1 MTEYRSLYCTAQFP
15 VQLTWPYTPQSLRF
29 LYMLRHTHSR
39 CCEKQAMSAS
49 SRISYNVLLLQYSVH
64 TGRPILCPSP
74 VSQCGSTAAATYC
87 GPAMTFKQKALTI
100 TVLAWMSGRT
110 RKIPRASSVSTCDG
124 GCSFHVHSSS
134 SLPLALPPCR
144 LAMRKV
150 EDSTARTPYLVGEDV
165 SQAHHL
171 VAR

>member
-124 GCSFHVHSSS
+124 GCSFHVLSCWHVYFNGHKR
-134 SLPLALPPCR
+134 PLLGIR
-144 LAMRKV
+144 W
-150 EDSTARTPYLVGEDV
+150 PYLRDRAEQREDHEGAYGV
-165 SQAHHL
+165 PRMY
-171 VAR
+171 V

>member
-1 MTEYRSLYCTAQFP
+1 
-15 VQLTWPYTPQSLRF
+15 
-29 LYMLRHTHSR
+29 MLRHTHSP

-49 SRISYNVLLLQYSVH
+49 SRISYNVLLLLQYSVQDA
-64 TGRPILCPSP
+64 PSFAP
-74 VSQCGSTAAATYC
+74 PLSRKCGSTAAATYC

-110 RKIPRASSVSTCDG
+110 RKIPRASTVSTCDG

-150 EDSTARTPYLVGEDV
+150 EDSTARR
-165 SQAHHL
+165 HL
-171 VAR
+171 AGPSPGGKMSGP